1 MTIQILNVILYL
13 IYKWGEELKEVHI
26 LNTLEEIN
34 IVSDPIRLKIIMT
47 LGATPKTAQDLSDA
61 LGVSRSKIHYHL
73 KILEQNG
80 IIEVVDTELI
90 NGITQKYFLPVA
102 KAFIPNSEI
111 FNKNLEG
118 KQFTFKIP
126 KKNYESFEKKLNN
139 LIRKYSNKEEDSENF
154 QVQIYKLS

>member
-1 MTIQILNVILYL
+1 MT
-13 IYKWGEELKEVHI
+13 LKDVHI

-111 FNKNLEG
+111 FNKNLEEN
-118 KQFTFKIP
+118 QFTFKIS
-126 KKNYESFEKKLNN
+126 KTDYESFEKELSE
-139 LIRKYSNKEEDSENF
+139 LIKKYENDAGEPENF

>member
-1 MTIQILNVILYL
+1 M
-13 IYKWGEELKEVHI
+13 KEVHI

-47 LGATPKTAQDLSDA
+47 LGATPKTAQDLSDV
-61 LGVSRSKIHYHL
+61 LEVSRSKIHYHL

-102 KAFIPNSEI
+102 KAFIPNSEL
-111 FNKNLEG
+111 FNENLEE
-118 KQFTFKIP
+118 KQIFFKIP
-126 KKNYESFEKKLNN
+126 KDSYESFEKELNE
-139 LIRKYSNKEEDSENF
+139 LIEKYKNDDKDSESL

>member
-1 MTIQILNVILYL
+1 M
-13 IYKWGEELKEVHI
+13 KEVHI
-26 LNTLEEIN
+26 LDTLEEVN

-80 IIEVVDTELI
+80 IVEVVDTELI

-111 FNKNLEG
+111 FNNNLEE

-126 KKNYESFEKKLNN
+126 KKSYESFEKDLNN
-139 LIRKYSNKEEDSENF
+139 
-154 QVQIYKLS
+154 

>member
-1 MTIQILNVILYL
+1 M
-13 IYKWGEELKEVHI
+13 KEVHI

-47 LGATPKTAQDLSDA
+47 LGATPKTAQDLSES

-111 FNKNLEG
+111 FNKNLEE

-126 KKNYESFEKKLNN
+126 KNSYGAFEEELNE
-139 LIRKYSNKEEDSENF
+139 LIKKYSQNEENSENF

>member
-1 MTIQILNVILYL
+1 M
-13 IYKWGEELKEVHI
+13 KEVHI
-26 LNTLEEIN
+26 LDTLEEVN

-80 IIEVVDTELI
+80 IVEVVDTELI

-111 FNKNLEG
+111 FNKNLEEN
-118 KQFTFKIP
+118 QFSFKIS
-126 KKNYESFEKKLNN
+126 KNYYDSFEKELRE
-139 LIRKYSNKEEDSENF
+139 LIKKYSEDKNDEKTY
-154 QVQIYKLS
+154 QIQIYKLS

>member
-1 MTIQILNVILYL
+1 M
-13 IYKWGEELKEVHI
+13 KEVHI

-73 KILEQNG
+73 KILEQYG

-111 FNKNLEG
+111 FNKNLEE

-126 KKNYESFEKKLNN
+126 KDSYKSFEKDLNE
-139 LIRKYSNKEEDSENF
+139 LIKKYEKDDGNSESF

>member
-1 MTIQILNVILYL
+1 MGRREVM
-13 IYKWGEELKEVHI
+13 KEVHI

-34 IVSDPIRLKIIMT
+34 IVSDPVRLKILMT

-80 IIEVVDTELI
+80 IVEVVDTELI

-111 FNKNLEG
+111 FNNNLEE

-126 KKNYESFEKKLNN
+126 KKSYESFEKDLNE
-139 LIRKYSNKEEDSENF
+139 LIEKYGEDDGDSESF

>member
-1 MTIQILNVILYL
+1 MIA
-13 IYKWGEELKEVHI
+13 LKEVHI

-73 KILEQNG
+73 KILEQYG

-111 FNKNLEG
+111 FNKNLEE

-126 KKNYESFEKKLNN
+126 KDSYKSFEKDLNE
-139 LIRKYSNKEEDSENF
+139 LIKKYEKDDGNSESF

>member
-1 MTIQILNVILYL
+1 M
-13 IYKWGEELKEVHI
+13 KEVHI
-26 LNTLEEIN
+26 LNSLEEIN

-80 IIEVVDTELI
+80 I
-90 NGITQKYFLPVA
+90 TQKYFLPVA

-111 FNKNLEG
+111 FNKNLEE
-118 KQFTFKIP
+118 KQFIFKIP
-126 KKNYESFEKKLNN
+126 KKSYEPFEKELNE
-139 LIRKYSNKEEDSENF
+139 LIKKYSNNGEDSESF

>member
-1 MTIQILNVILYL
+1 M
-13 IYKWGEELKEVHI
+13 KEVHI
-26 LNTLEEIN
+26 LNTLEEVN

-47 LGATPKTAQDLSDA
+47 LGTSPKTAQDISHA

-111 FNKNLEG
+111 FNKNLEE

-126 KKNYESFEKKLNN
+126 KDSYKSFEKELNE
-139 LIRKYSNKEEDSENF
+139 LIKKYSNNGEYSESF

>member
-1 MTIQILNVILYL
+1 M
-13 IYKWGEELKEVHI
+13 KEVHI
-26 LNTLEEIN
+26 LDTLEEVN

-80 IIEVVDTELI
+80 IVEVVDTELI

-111 FNKNLEG
+111 FNNNLEE

-126 KKNYESFEKKLNN
+126 KKSYESFEKDLNEV
-139 LIRKYSNKEEDSENF
+139 IEKYREDDGDGESF

>member
-1 MTIQILNVILYL
+1 M
-13 IYKWGEELKEVHI
+13 KEVHI

-34 IVSDPIRLKIIMT
+34 IVSDPIRLKIIMS
-47 LGATPKTAQDLSDA
+47 LGTTPKTAQDLSDA
-61 LGVSRSKIHYHL
+61 LEVSRSKIHYHL

-111 FNKNLEG
+111 FNKNLEE
-118 KQFTFKIP
+118 KQFSFKIP
-126 KKNYESFEKKLNN
+126 RNSYDSFEKELND
-139 LIRKYSNKEEDSENF
+139 LIIKYNQEKNDSESF

>member
-1 MTIQILNVILYL
+1 M
-13 IYKWGEELKEVHI
+13 KEVHI
-26 LNTLEEIN
+26 LDTLEEIN

-80 IIEVVDTELI
+80 IVEVVDTELI

-111 FNKNLEG
+111 FNNNLE
-118 KQFTFKIP
+118 KKLFTFKIP
-126 KKNYESFEKKLNN
+126 KKSYESFEKDLNE
-139 LIRKYSNKEEDSENF
+139 LIEKYREDDGDSESF

>member
-1 MTIQILNVILYL
+1 M
-13 IYKWGEELKEVHI
+13 KEVHI
-26 LNTLEEIN
+26 LDTLEEVN

-80 IIEVVDTELI
+80 IVEVVDTELI

-111 FNKNLEG
+111 CNNNLEE

-126 KKNYESFEKKLNN
+126 KKSYESFEKDLNE
-139 LIRKYSNKEEDSENF
+139 LIEKYGEDDGDSESF

>member
-1 MTIQILNVILYL
+1 M
-13 IYKWGEELKEVHI
+13 KEVHI
-26 LNTLEEIN
+26 LDTLEEVN

-80 IIEVVDTELI
+80 IVEVVDTEII

-111 FNKNLEG
+111 FNNNLEE

-126 KKNYESFEKKLNN
+126 KKSYESFEKDLNE
-139 LIRKYSNKEEDSENF
+139 LIEKYREDDGDSESF

>member
-1 MTIQILNVILYL
+1 M
-13 IYKWGEELKEVHI
+13 KEVHI
-26 LNTLEEIN
+26 LDTLEEVN

-80 IIEVVDTELI
+80 IVEVVDTELI

-111 FNKNLEG
+111 FNNNLEE

-126 KKNYESFEKKLNN
+126 KKSYESFEKDLNE
-139 LIRKYSNKEEDSENF
+139 LIEKYREEDDRASESF

>member
-1 MTIQILNVILYL
+1 M
-13 IYKWGEELKEVHI
+13 KEVHI

-47 LGATPKTAQDLSDA
+47 LGATPKTAQDLSGA

-111 FNKNLEG
+111 FNKNLEE
-118 KQFTFKIP
+118 KQFNFRIP
-126 KKNYESFEKKLNN
+126 KDSYESFEKELNE
-139 LIRKYSNKEEDSENF
+139 LIKKYKEGDKDTESF

>member
-1 MTIQILNVILYL
+1 M
-13 IYKWGEELKEVHI
+13 KEVHI
-26 LNTLEEIN
+26 LNTLEEVN

-47 LGATPKTAQDLSDA
+47 LGTSPKTAQDLSNA

-111 FNKNLEG
+111 FNKNLEE

-126 KKNYESFEKKLNN
+126 KDSYESFEKELNE
-139 LIRKYSNKEEDSENF
+139 LIKKYSNNGKDSESF

>member
-1 MTIQILNVILYL
+1 MIA
-13 IYKWGEELKEVHI
+13 LKEVHI

-61 LGVSRSKIHYHL
+61 LGVSQSKIHYHL
-73 KILEQNG
+73 KILEQYG

-111 FNKNLEG
+111 FNKNLEE

-126 KKNYESFEKKLNN
+126 KDSYKSFEKDLNE
-139 LIRKYSNKEEDSENF
+139 LIKKYEKDDGNSESF

>member
-1 MTIQILNVILYL
+1 M
-13 IYKWGEELKEVHI
+13 KEVHI
-26 LNTLEEIN
+26 LNSLEEIN
-34 IVSDPIRLKIIMT
+34 IVSDPLRLKIIMT
-47 LGATPKTAQDLSDA
+47 LGTSPKNAQDLSDA

-73 KILEQNG
+73 KILEQNK

-111 FNKNLEG
+111 FNKNVEE
-118 KQFTFKIP
+118 KVFSFKISG
-126 KKNYESFEKKLNN
+126 KSYESFEKDLND
-139 LIRKYSNKEEDSENF
+139 LIKKYSEDEDNQESF

>member
-1 MTIQILNVILYL
+1 MTV
-13 IYKWGEELKEVHI
+13 KEVHI

-34 IVSDPIRLKIIMT
+34 IVSDPIRLKILMT
-47 LGATPKTAQDLSDA
+47 LGTRPKTAQDLSDA

-102 KAFIPNSEI
+102 RAFIPNSEI
-111 FNKNLEG
+111 FNKNLEE

-126 KKNYESFEKKLNN
+126 KKGYESFEKELND
-139 LIRKYSNKEEDSENF
+139 LIKKYSQEGQDSENF

>member
-1 MTIQILNVILYL
+1 MIA
-13 IYKWGEELKEVHI
+13 LKEVHI

-34 IVSDPIRLKIIMT
+34 IVSDPIRLKIILN
-47 LGATPKTAQDLSDA
+47 LGVTPKTAQNLSDA

-111 FNKNLEG
+111 FNTNLEE
-118 KQFTFKIP
+118 KQFAFKIP
-126 KKNYESFEKKLNN
+126 KKSYESFEKELNE
-139 LIRKYSNKEEDSENF
+139 LIKKYKEDDKDTESF

>member
-1 MTIQILNVILYL
+1 M
-13 IYKWGEELKEVHI
+13 KEVHI

-47 LGATPKTAQDLSDA
+47 LGTSPKNAQDLSDA

-102 KAFIPNSEI
+102 KAFIPNGEI
-111 FNKNLEG
+111 FNKNLEE
-118 KQFTFKIP
+118 KQFSFKIP
-126 KKNYESFEKKLNN
+126 GASYDSFEKELNE
-139 LIRKYSNKEEDSENF
+139 LIKKYNQGEENTDIY
-154 QVQIYKLS
+154 QVQIYKLN

>member
-1 MTIQILNVILYL
+1 M
-13 IYKWGEELKEVHI
+13 HI
-26 LNTLEEIN
+26 LNSLEEIN

-61 LGVSRSKIHYHL
+61 IGVSRSKIHYHL

-111 FNKNLEG
+111 FNKNLEE
-118 KQFTFKIP
+118 KQFIFKIP
-126 KKNYESFEKKLNN
+126 KKSYESFEKELNE
-139 LIRKYSNKEEDSENF
+139 LIKKYSNNGEDSESF
-154 QVQIYKLS
+154 QVQIYKLY

>member
-1 MTIQILNVILYL
+1 M
-13 IYKWGEELKEVHI
+13 KEVHI
-26 LNTLEEIN
+26 LDTLEEVN

-80 IIEVVDTELI
+80 IVEVVDTDLI

-111 FNKNLEG
+111 FNNNLEE

-126 KKNYESFEKKLNN
+126 KKSYESFEKDLNE
-139 LIRKYSNKEEDSENF
+139 LIEKYGEDDGDSESF

>member
-1 MTIQILNVILYL
+1 M
-13 IYKWGEELKEVHI
+13 EDVHI
-26 LNTLEEIN
+26 LNSLEEIN
-34 IVSDPIRLKIIMT
+34 ILSDPIRLKIILT
-47 LGATPKTAQDLSDA
+47 LGTTPKTAQDLSDA

-102 KAFIPNSEI
+102 KAFIPNSEL
-111 FNKNLEG
+111 FNNNLQEEL
-118 KQFTFKIP
+118 FNFKIP
-126 KKNYESFEKKLNN
+126 NKFYDSFRKDLETLVNKYKES
-139 LIRKYSNKEEDSENF
+139 EEEIESY